1 MIALPEKTDL
11 RPRRQW
17 PHRVLFCLFSVI
29 VVFFIGGCENS
40 SPHNAMGSI
49 VGVALISDPDPG
61 TGNAG
66 ILVYLAG
73 TAFQART
80 DQQGRYRI
88 EGVPPGSYDLIAE
101 KTGFQGQ
108 IVEGLNVAGG
118 SNQAVQV
125 GDVML
130 IRQAS
135 PPAAQTTGTA
145 HLGALAG
152 TVLLEGLPDEN
163 GGVRVELDGTPFV
176 TVSST
181 DGQYRMVNVP
191 AGEYRLSFYKDGYLP
206 RRGIERVRVTTGT
219 EAEVPDVGLEL
230 MKPGDPVPMGAV
242 AQQRAASVAAPPQ
255 EPPPGA
261 DEPRSIVGVVE
272 VREASG
278 RIISDYSAVT
288 VGING
293 TDRIAQI
300 NDQGQFRFDNLTSD
314 TYTLIGAVPDGP
326 TVQIPVDLVNQRVAS
341 VSVRL
346 VVGAPGATGGVIRG
360 QVVLLDMVNEPLAD
374 ASGVQV
380 AVNGTQIMA
389 TTGADGVFVLEGVA
403 AGTYSLS
410 ATKQGFKAGSA
421 QNVEVSA
428 AAPTE
433 VPDIELTMDVE
444 RPRVVMT
451 NPAAGARDVAVGMD
465 VPIMIKFS
473 DKMDPA
479 TVRDAVVISPA
490 TPATIAIGKGSAPGA
505 DDDTMIITLS
515 NSSDGA
521 PIQFGANYRITIP
534 GTAANLA
541 GVTMG
546 EPFTLSFQSAKPGII
561 MTSPANNARSVY
573 VDQLENAVIFSFN
586 TKLDPTTINDR
597 TFRVRPNQGK
607 SVSVTYNNNDDTG
620 WTTVRVATQWQPD
633 TDYTISVTRRVKAS
647 NGQNLG
653 NTPYTLKFH
662 TQKLDIMSVP
672 IMTVR

>member
-1 MIALPEKTDL
+1 MISLPEKAVL
-11 RPRRQW
+11 RPGCHW
-17 PHRVLFCLFSVI
+17 PRRVLFCLLSV
-29 VVFFIGGCENS
+29 VVLCFIGGCENS
-40 SPHNAMGSI
+40 SPQNSVGSI
-49 VGVALISDPDPG
+49 AGIAMISDPDPG

-73 TAFQART
+73 TPFQART

-108 IVEGLNVAGG
+108 VVEALNVSAG
-118 SNQAVQV
+118 SSQPAQP

-130 IRQAS
+130 IRLAA
-135 PPAAQTTGTA
+135 PPPVQTTGTA
-145 HLGALAG
+145 ELGSLAG

-163 GGVRVELDGTPFV
+163 GGVRIELDGTPFV

-191 AGEYRLSFYKDGYLP
+191 TGDYRLSFYKDGYLP
-206 RRGIERVRVTTGT
+206 RRGIEKVRVTTGT

-242 AQQRAASVAAPPQ
+242 AQQRAASVASPPQ

-261 DEPRSIVGVVE
+261 DEPRSIVGVVD
-272 VREASG
+272 VRDQSG
-278 RIISDYSAVT
+278 RVVSDYSDVT
-288 VGING
+288 IGING
-293 TDRIAQI
+293 TDRIARI

-314 TYTLIGAVPDGP
+314 TYTLIGAIPDGP
-326 TVQIPVDLVNQRVAS
+326 TVAIPVDLVSQRVAS

-346 VVGAPGATGGVIRG
+346 LLGAPGATGGVIRG
-360 QVVLLDMVNEPLAD
+360 QVVLLDMDDDPLPD

-380 AVNGTQIMA
+380 AVNGTQIVA
-389 TTGADGVFVLEGVA
+389 TTGADGGYVLEGVA
-403 AGTYSLS
+403 PGNYSLS

-433 VPDIELTMDVE
+433 VPDIEMTMDVE

-451 NPAAGARDVAVGMD
+451 SPEAGARDVAVGMD

-473 DKMDPA
+473 EKMDPA
-479 TVRDAVVISPA
+479 TLRDALVISPA
-490 TPATIAIGKGSAPGA
+490 TPATVAIGKGSAPGA

-515 NSSDGA
+515 NSSDRS
-521 PIQFGANYRITIP
+521 PIQFGANYRIMVP

-561 MTSPANNARSVY
+561 LTSPANNARNVY

-586 TKLDPTTINDR
+586 TKLDPASINDR

-607 SVSVTYNNNDDTG
+607 SVSVTYNNNDQTG
-620 WTTVRVATQWQPD
+620 WTTVRVSTQWQPD
-633 TDYTISVTRRVKAS
+633 TDYTISVTSRVKAAS
-647 NGQNLG
+647 GQKLG
-653 NTPYTLKFH
+653 NTPYTLKFR